1 MRIYSL
7 KSWPFRFIFNSP
19 SHFIIIEIVMY
30 IYNSA
35 SSTPNVDRKQNV
47 DCALYKINYCIV
59 YSDCDQ
65 ICWVGEDRWGGGG
78 GGGCKKSGSRISLG
92 WYLIL

>member
-1 MRIYSL
+1 MD
-7 KSWPFRFIFNSP
+7 
-19 SHFIIIEIVMY
+19 

-78 GGGCKKSGSRISLG
+78 GCKKSGSRNLPGLVFDPITTIHPASPETVFPV
-92 WYLIL
+92 IKN